1 MRKAEQSTPIRL
13 FIVYLEISISGEF
26 SNPTPLSLRQLW
38 ALAAAALRELLWGLR
53 SVSHELSAWQR
64 MARAIPDAPI
74 REDAL
79 GALVRK
85 RTHVDGAA
93 LFSILPRRR
102 NPRLLGLLVAY
113 EIVLDFLDNV
123 NERERCPANGRQLHL
138 ALVEALNPGGDISD
152 HYRHHLCRDDGG
164 YLRALVE
171 ACREGCVRLP
181 GYRQVRA
188 LLLRE
193 ATRALVLGI
202 NHDVAP
208 LARDAQLRRW
218 AQRECRDYGDASW
231 YELSGAASAS
241 LTVHALLALA
251 AEAVRGEHEIAAV
264 HAAYFPWLSAT
275 STMLDS
281 YVDRAED
288 AAIGDHAY
296 IEHYPT
302 DEAGL
307 RRVGELVGRSVWEAR
322 NLRNGHR
329 HAVIAAAMVAMY
341 LSKDSA
347 RAPAMRE
354 STRGLVCAGGSLAVV
369 LLPILRMWRAA
380 HALCSA

>member
-1 MRKAEQSTPIRL
+1 MAT
-13 FIVYLEISISGEF
+13 
-26 SNPTPLSLRQLW
+26 
-38 ALAAAALRELLWGLR
+38 AALRELLWGLR
-53 SVSHELSAWQR
+53 SVSRELSAWQR

-102 NPRLLGLLVAY
+102 NLCLLGLLVAY

-123 NERERCPANGRQLHL
+123 NEREASPANGRQLHL
-138 ALVEALNPGGDISD
+138 ALIEALNPGGGISD

-171 ACREGCVRLP
+171 ACQEGCVLLP

-188 LLLRE
+188 PLLRE

-202 NHDVAP
+202 NHDLNP
-208 LARDAQLRRW
+208 LDRDAELRRW
-218 AQRECRDYGDASW
+218 AQRECTGYRDASW
-231 YELSGAASAS
+231 YELSSAASAS

-251 AEAVRGEHEIAAV
+251 AESVRGEHEIAAV

-281 YVDRAED
+281 YVDQAED
-288 AAIGDHAY
+288 AVIGNHAY

-302 DEAGL
+302 GEAGL
-307 RRVGELVGRSVWEAR
+307 RRVGELVGRSAWEAR
-322 NLRNGHR
+322 HLRNGHR
-329 HAVIAAAMVAMY
+329 HAVILAAMVAMY

-347 RAPAMRE
+347 RAPSMRA
-354 STRGLVCAGGSLAVV
+354 STRGLVCAGGSLAVL
-369 LLPILRMWRAA
+369 LLPVLRMWRVAYEQ
-380 HALCSA
+380 CSA

>member
-1 MRKAEQSTPIRL
+1 
-13 FIVYLEISISGEF
+13 
-26 SNPTPLSLRQLW
+26 
-38 ALAAAALRELLWGLR
+38 LAAAAIRELLWGLR
-53 SVSHELSAWQR
+53 SVSRELSAWQR
-64 MARAIPDAPI
+64 LARAIPDVPI

-102 NPRLLGLLVAY
+102 NPCLLGLLVAY

-123 NERERCPANGRQLHL
+123 NEREASPANGRQLHI
-138 ALVEALNPGGDISD
+138 ALIEALNPDRGISE

-171 ACREGCVRLP
+171 ACREGCALLP
-181 GYRQVRA
+181 GYPQVRGV
-188 LLLRE
+188 LLRE

-202 NHDVAP
+202 NHELDP
-208 LARDAQLRRW
+208 LGRDEELRRW
-218 AQRECRDYGDASW
+218 ARQECAGYLDASW
-231 YELSGAASAS
+231 FELSSAASAS

-251 AEAVRGEHEIAAV
+251 AESVGGEHEVAAV
-264 HAAYFPWLSAT
+264 HAAYFPWLSAA

-288 AAIGDHAY
+288 TVIGNHAY

-307 RRVGELVGRSVWEAR
+307 RRVRELVGRSTWEAR
-322 NLRNGHR
+322 QLRNGHR

-347 RAPAMRE
+347 RAASMRE
-354 STRGLVCAGGSLAVV
+354 STRGLVYAGGSLTVL
-369 LLPILRMWRAA
+369 LLPILRMWRAVY
-380 HALCSA
+380 ALRSA